1 MKDLS
6 EFTTTKTDKF
16 LARTY
21 SNEKCYPMTVELNP
35 DSAMWRGI
43 TVSKDRVSPMFPFS
57 TLIKILGYPVENK

>member
-6 EFTTTKTDKF
+6 EFTATKTDKF

-21 SNEKCYPMTVELNP
+21 SNEKCYPLTVELNP

-43 TVSKDRVSPMFPFS
+43 TVSKDRV
-57 TLIKILGYPVENK
+57 TLYFVFQLLLKF